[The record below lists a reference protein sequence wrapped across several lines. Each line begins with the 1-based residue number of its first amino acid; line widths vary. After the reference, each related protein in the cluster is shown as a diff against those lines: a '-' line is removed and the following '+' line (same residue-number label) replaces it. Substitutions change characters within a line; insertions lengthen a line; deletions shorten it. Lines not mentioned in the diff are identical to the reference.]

1 MSPAAELVEA
11 TAIVGTEKTSNE
23 AIKTAV
29 TTASVA
35 FLISLFL
42 IRKFSY
48 SMTCIALDK
57 RKEDS
62 CLRVIRMGFL
72 LETCCYDLIEQTY
85 Y

>member
-1 MSPAAELVEA
+1 
-11 TAIVGTEKTSNE
+11 
-23 AIKTAV
+23 
-29 TTASVA
+29 
-35 FLISLFL
+35 
-42 IRKFSY
+42 
-48 SMTCIALDK
+48 MTCIALDK